1 MSWMRNAGAA
11 LACALLPLAA
21 SAQTSSDDDVQP
33 PPTQQGPMIVERVH
47 SGFLIAPEVKATRFD
62 KQVKPLVGGSAGWV
76 ADETFFIGGGG
87 YWMPERGR
95 SDRELAYGGVVL
107 QLFLMNGD
115 RFGLSAKGLFGG
127 GRATLP
133 DTVTEIVVPVLT
145 PPVGRNTPPV
155 ALPVPLPQP
164 RTITTT
170 IRSRQDFV
178 VAEPEVNARIAF
190 TRSVRL
196 ALGAGYRFAGNDWR
210 RGFDRGPNGRVSG
223 ATASIGLQIGG

>member
-1 MSWMRNAGAA
+1 MSWMTNAGAA

-21 SAQTSSDDDVQP
+21 AAQTSSADDVQP
-33 PPTQQGPMIVERVH
+33 PATPQGPMIVERVH
-47 SGFLIAPEVKATRFD
+47 SGFLIAPEVKATRLD
-62 KQVKPLVGGSAGWV
+62 RQVKPLVGGSAGWV

-115 RFGLSAKGLFGG
+115 RFGLSAKGLVGG

-133 DTVTEIVVPVLT
+133 DTVTQIVVPVLT
-145 PPVGRNTPPV
+145 PPTGRTTPP
-155 ALPVPLPQP
+155 LPVPLPQP
-164 RTITTT
+164 RTTTIT

-178 VAEPEVNARIAF
+178 VAEPEVNARIGF

-210 RGFDRGPNGRVSG
+210 RGFARSRNGRVSG